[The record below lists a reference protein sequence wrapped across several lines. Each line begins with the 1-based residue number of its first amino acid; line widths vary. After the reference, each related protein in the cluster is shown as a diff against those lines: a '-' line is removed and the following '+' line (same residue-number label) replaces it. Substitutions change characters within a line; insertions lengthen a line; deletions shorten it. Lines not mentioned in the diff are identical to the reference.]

1 MVLLSNSSL
10 NPGANG
16 RNIVGC
22 YMLRLSAHPVACC
35 CVLLGV
41 VAQSLKPVKLLATCK
56 LACVASVSNRVIAR
70 KLEREQKK
78 RVEGGGGGE
87 SFPSPSPVIPFFCS
101 RPNFLD
107 ELARKR
113 LLRRLLANGRNSWE
127 LLAKNVASV
136 CTGLHTEL
144 SFLYQITT
152 TNKSKFKQLELLPN

>member
-1 MVLLSNSSL
+1 
-10 NPGANG
+10 
-16 RNIVGC
+16 
-22 YMLRLSAHPVACC
+22 MLHVASVCTPCC
-35 CVLLGV
+35 MLLGV

-56 LACVASVSNRVIAR
+56 LACVPSVSSRVIAR
-70 KLEREQKK
+70 KLAREQKK
-78 RVEGGGGGE
+78 KGGRGRGRG
-87 SFPSPSPVIPFFCS
+87 VIPLPLPLSRHSFFCS

-136 CTGLHTEL
+136 CTGLNTEL